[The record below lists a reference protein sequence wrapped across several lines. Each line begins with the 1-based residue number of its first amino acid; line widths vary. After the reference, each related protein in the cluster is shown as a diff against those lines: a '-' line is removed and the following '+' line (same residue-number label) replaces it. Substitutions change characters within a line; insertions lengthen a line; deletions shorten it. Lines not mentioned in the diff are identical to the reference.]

1 MAWSE
6 NTRQQYP
13 HGETRYASDY
23 LDAEWVGFE
32 PLFRG
37 PRIAQRLR
45 LARPGLAESGPVE
58 ALPQRNFDR
67 KQALWA
73 AGRRLLVR
81 DWNVISAFC
90 GF

>member
-1 MAWSE
+1 MIPLLIAKSTEDQMAWSE

-32 PLFRG
+32 PLFRR

-45 LARPGLAESGPVE
+45 LARPGLIVGPGRGFTAAE
-58 ALPQRNFDR
+58 L
-67 KQALWA
+67 
-73 AGRRLLVR
+73 
-81 DWNVISAFC
+81 
-90 GF
+90 